1 MKPYKNLSGNSSV
14 IAYEYD
20 LMSIRVKFNNGWIYE
35 YTVAKLGEVT
45 IREMKQLADAGRGL
59 GSYISS
65 NRPRVYKGW
74 SRRFKW
80 QRNHF

>member
-1 MKPYKNLSGNSSV
+1 MKPYKNLGGNSSV

-20 LMSIRVKFNNGWIYE
+20 LMSIRVKFHDGWIYE
-35 YTVAKLGEVT
+35 YTVAKLGEMT
-45 IREMKQLADAGRGL
+45 ISEMKRLADAGRGL

-74 SRRFKW
+74 SRKFK
-80 QRNHF
+80 